1 MLGRKLLDIVKEF
14 SKHSEAFSSY
24 TVDYATG
31 GERERERESLLCEET
46 SFFWVKSPGVIQHD

>member
-31 GERERERESLLCEET
+31 GEREREGELA
-46 SFFWVKSPGVIQHD
+46 V